1 MGEDGH
7 TASGPGAGPGHAAP
21 QPAPAGPAPSTVSAS
36 TTIAEP
42 VPHTE
47 RKRPVINTNGT
58 PLEEI
63 ASLTSPRLYTPN
75 PFSRKN
81 TSLDIDDYFT
91 GPRDIQKHS
100 KWPIFLQMHG
110 SILPK
115 LILPLLGIAS
125 WASLIT
131 AISMKVRWL
140 GIDNILL
147 TVLGF
152 VVGLGLSFRS
162 STAYERY
169 AEGRKTWSQL
179 ILASQNLGRVF
190 WVHTTERTDVP
201 EDQVE
206 QNKKRE
212 LLEKLT
218 AMNLIVAFAVALKHK
233 LRFEPY
239 TCYEDISSLV
249 SHLDTFAQ
257 AATRDDHENAQRALK
272 RHSFFKSVGEY
283 LGVSFAES
291 NPRKTIKRATR
302 PLGNLPLEILS
313 YLSSYSD
320 ELSLT
325 GRLPVPMHQTAAYG
339 NIALLNDVLVN
350 TERVLSTPLPIA
362 YSIAIAQ
369 ITWVYLLLLPFQ
381 LLPRLEW
388 ITIPATVAAAYI
400 ILGILFI
407 GREIEN
413 PFGQDVNDLPL
424 EGYCAQVA
432 AEMDIIASRPAPRST
447 QWMESIDNRVL
458 WPLSNSGW
466 PVWMNRSEEKIREAV
481 THKVEAN
488 FVTKKQQEAEAL
500 NGRPVSKA
508 ERAKTSVENV

>member
-1 MGEDGH
+1 MADDGN
-7 TASGPGAGPGHAAP
+7 AAGAAP
-21 QPAPAGPAPSTVSAS
+21 PAPSAPGAAHTGHGPSETLANGHS
-36 TTIAEP
+36 QKPNNNPPNSP
-42 VPHTE
+42 VME
-47 RKRPVINTNGT
+47 D
-58 PLEEI
+58 I
-63 ASLTSPRLYTPN
+63 ASVTSPRLFTPN

-115 LILPLLGIAS
+115 LILPLLAVAAWTTLFTCIHM
-125 WASLIT
+125 LT
-131 AISMKVRWL
+131 KKKLAIPST
-140 GIDNILL
+140 LL

-169 AEGRKTWSQL
+169 AEGRRYWAQL

-190 WVHTTERTDVP
+190 WVHAVERKDIP
-201 EDQVE
+201 DGQQEE
-206 QNKKRE
+206 YKKRDV
-212 LLEKLT
+212 LERLT
-218 AMNLIVAFAVALKHK
+218 AMNLLVAFAVALKHR

-239 TCYEDISSLV
+239 TCYDDIASLV
-249 SHLDTFAQ
+249 SHLNTFAQ
-257 AATRDDHENAQRALK
+257 DATRDDHENAQRTLR
-272 RHSFFKSVGEY
+272 RHGFFKSVGEY

-291 NPRKTIKRATR
+291 NPRKAMKRAGR

-313 YLSSYSD
+313 YLAAYTD
-320 ELSLT
+320 ELSLS
-325 GRLPVPMHQTAAYG
+325 GRLPAPMHQTTAYN
-339 NIALLNDVLVN
+339 NIAVLNDVLTG
-350 TERVLSTPLPIA
+350 TERVLNTPLPIA

-369 ITWVYLLLLPFQ
+369 ITWVYILLLPFQ
-381 LLPRLEW
+381 LLSGYEW

-424 EGYCAQVA
+424 ELYCAQIA
-432 AEMDIIASRPAPRST
+432 AEMDVIGSRPKPHSS
-447 QWMESIDNRVL
+447 QWMESIDNRVM
-458 WPLSNSGW
+458 WPLSSSGW
-466 PVWMNRSEEKIREAV
+466 PVWMKRSEDRIREAV
-481 THKVEAN
+481 VHKVEAT
-488 FVTKKQQEAEAL
+488 FMGQRDQDDLSKT
-500 NGRPVSKA
+500 RPVTEKG
-508 ERAKTSVENV
+508 EHVHAKSTSVDV